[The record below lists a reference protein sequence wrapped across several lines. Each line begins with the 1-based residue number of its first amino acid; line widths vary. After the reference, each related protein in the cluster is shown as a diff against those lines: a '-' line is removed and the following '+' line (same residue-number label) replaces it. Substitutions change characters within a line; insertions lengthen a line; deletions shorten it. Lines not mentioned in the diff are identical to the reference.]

1 MDIAVVTGASS
12 GLGEEYVKYIAEFY
26 PELDEIWIIARRKE
40 RLDQLAQKITQVKCR
55 SVVCDITKDEDIAK
69 YQDLLAQN
77 DANVKML
84 INNAGFGKLGYF
96 DEIETSANAAMIRL
110 NCEAVSVVTNVT
122 LPFMKE
128 KSFILN
134 VCSIASFVPNA
145 RMTVYSATKAFIKSF
160 SRALREELKRK
171 KINVCAVCPG
181 PMDTEF
187 LSIADIP
194 PGASKTFDMLPH
206 IKPDMVAR
214 KSLKAAA
221 KGRGVY
227 TPHPFY
233 KFYRVLAKIIPH
245 GIMMKLSAT

>member
-12 GLGEEYVKYIAEFY
+12 GLGEEYVKHIALLFG
-26 PELDEIWIIARRKE
+26 ELDEIWIIARRTE
-40 RLDQLAQKITQVKCR
+40 RLEQLAEKIKNIKCQPIT
-55 SVVCDITKDEDIAK
+55 CDVTRDEDIEQ
-69 YQDLLAQN
+69 YRLALQQN
-77 DANVKML
+77 GANVKML

-96 DEIETSANAAMIRL
+96 DEIDSQTNAGIVRL
-110 NCEAVSVVTNVT
+110 NCEAVTVVTNAT
-122 LPFMKE
+122 LPFMTE

-145 RMTVYSATKAFIKSF
+145 RMAVYSSTKAFIMSF

-187 LSIADIP
+187 LGVADIP
-194 PGASKTFDMLPH
+194 PGASRTFDMLPH
-206 IKPDMVAR
+206 IKPDMVALG
-214 KSLKAAA
+214 SLNAAA
-221 KGRGVY
+221 KGRSVY

-245 GIMMKLSAT
+245 SIMMKFAKT